1 MPSRPR
7 AGGKIHSERK
17 YRFGFSLVGFV
28 AALIPSLANIPWA
41 LLPPV
46 SSTLPANDSPVPFVD
61 VAGTVSQALM
71 IALLILL
78 INTRRQPRASKTV
91 LAAVGVAC
99 LVGYLMLW
107 VWYFNAP
114 ITPTLLLMM
123 AVLPSAYFICVA
135 LYLQNYPALI
145 PATLFALIHIAT
157 TATSYF

>member
-7 AGGKIHSERK
+7 ADEKTHASRK
-17 YRFGFSLVGFV
+17 YRLGFSLFGFV
-28 AALIPSLANIPWA
+28 AVLIPILANVPWA

-46 SSTLPANDSPVPFVD
+46 SSTLPANDSPLPFVD
-61 VAGTVSQALM
+61 VAGTVSQSLM

-78 INTRRQPRASKTV
+78 INTRQRPTASKTV
-91 LAAVGVAC
+91 LAVGVAC
-99 LVGYLMLW
+99 LVGYLLLW
-107 VWYFNAP
+107 VWYFTGP

-145 PATLFALIHIAT
+145 PAGLFALIHVAT
-157 TATSYF
+157 TGTNYF